1 MRFSILGALL
11 GTVALAGAGGVAITQ
26 TSATDPLRSTDNRPG
41 ALGANVALTTVPTTS
56 PAPTETPTIGEY
68 TATTK
73 VVKRRGV
80 SYLNVSI
87 TDAQAALFSIKQRV
101 CKGRSCKTTS
111 VDFPVTEGSG
121 ESTERLGRGTYKKK
135 GKPAVTMTPLPT
147 VTVKEQITVTE
158 PGPTVTQTVT
168 FTCQPSVEPSVEPTE
183 TLPPPTT
190 GPTETPPPTTGPTDT
205 VTPTATGTESPPV
218 TDPPTPTLTDS
229 ATETPT
235 GTPTETPTTTP
246 TTGPTETSTTS
257 PTDSVTPTESAP
269 GIPTC
274 PPAEE
279 TPTEL
284 PSETPPDTLT
294 PTGTSVPTATATT
307 TPSEST
313 SATTQ

>member
-26 TSATDPLRSTDNRPG
+26 TSATDPLRSTDNRLG
-41 ALGANVALTTVPTTS
+41 ALGAEVALTTVPTTS

-111 VDFPVTEGSG
+111 VDLLVTEGSG
-121 ESTERLGRGTYKKK
+121 ESTKRLGRGTYKKK
-135 GKPAVTMTPLPT
+135 GRPAVSLTPLPT
-147 VTVKEQITVTE
+147 VTVKEQVTVTE

-168 FTCQPSVEPSVEPTE
+168 FTCQPSVEPTE
-183 TLPPPTT
+183 TPPPTT
-190 GPTETPPPTTGPTDT
+190 VPTETPPPTTVPTDT
-205 VTPTATGTESPPV
+205 GTPTATGTESPPV
-218 TDPPTPTLTDS
+218 TGTPTPTPTLTDS

-235 GTPTETPTTTP
+235 QTPTETPTTTP
-246 TTGPTETSTTS
+246 TETSTTT
-257 PTDSVTPTESAP
+257 PTESVAPTESAP

-274 PPAEE
+274 PPPAEE

-284 PSETPPDTLT
+284 PSETPTDTAP
-294 PTGTSVPTATATT
+294 PTDTSVPTETPTT
-307 TPSEST
+307 TPSESA

>member
-135 GKPAVTMTPLPT
+135 GKPAVTLTPLPT
-147 VTVKEQITVTE
+147 VTVKEQVTVTE

-168 FTCQPSVEPSVEPTE
+168 FTCQPSVEPTE

-190 GPTETPPPTTGPTDT
+190 VPTETPPPTTGPTDT

-218 TDPPTPTLTDS
+218 TGTPTLTDN

-235 GTPTETPTTTP
+235 ATPTETPTTTP
-246 TTGPTETSTTS
+246 TETTTTS

-274 PPAEE
+274 PPPAEE

-284 PSETPPDTLT
+284 PSETPPDTAT
-294 PTGTSVPTATATT
+294 PTDTSVPTETATT
-307 TPSEST
+307 TPSQSP
-313 SATTQ
+313 SVTTQ

>member
-26 TSATDPLRSTDNRPG
+26 TSATDPLRSTDNRLG

-111 VDFPVTEGSG
+111 VDLPVTEGSG

-135 GKPAVTMTPLPT
+135 GKPAVSLTPLPT
-147 VTVKEQITVTE
+147 VTVKEQVTVTE

-168 FTCQPSVEPSVEPTE
+168 FTCQPSVEPTE

-190 GPTETPPPTTGPTDT
+190 VPTETPPPTADPSGTAT
-205 VTPTATGTESPPV
+205 VTATPTATGTESPPV
-218 TDPPTPTLTDS
+218 TDAPAPTPTLTDS

-235 GTPTETPTTTP
+235 GTPTETPTTT
-246 TTGPTETSTTS
+246 PTETSTTS

-274 PPAEE
+274 PPPAEE

-284 PSETPPDTLT
+284 PSDT
-294 PTGTSVPTATATT
+294 PTDTATPTDTSVPTETATT
-307 TPSEST
+307 TPSQSP